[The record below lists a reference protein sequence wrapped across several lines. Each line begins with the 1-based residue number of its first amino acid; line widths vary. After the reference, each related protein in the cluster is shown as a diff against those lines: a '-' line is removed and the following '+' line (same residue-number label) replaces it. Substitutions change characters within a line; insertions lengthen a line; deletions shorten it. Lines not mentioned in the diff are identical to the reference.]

1 MLGFALATSDYW
13 SSADLKALNAG
24 GLINEDV
31 MRKIFNISRIPLVFQ
46 DAIGVGEPASNA
58 YTEWTQ
64 DSQASVDTSNAVV
77 DGADASG
84 NNAAGG
90 SRVGNHC
97 QISDKLVEVTE
108 RAQASDVIGRA
119 NELMYQLAMRQHDL
133 LRDCEAIL
141 LLNQASVADDGNTT
155 AGKVGGF
162 PAWLETNALR
172 GTSGADGGFN
182 TSTKVVDAPT
192 AGQSRV
198 LLTDTHLKE
207 LIEDVYLSNGDP
219 TILMSVPQLI
229 RRLNAFVLANPT
241 TFAIATPTANV
252 EGAGPGVEQTA
263 QGYISFLK
271 TDFGFLLK
279 LLPNRLQQT
288 YSSGDS
294 SAVSV
299 CDLLL
304 IDPNLVEVAEL
315 IGIHAEPLAKLG
327 LADRR
332 MLSRDYTLRVGDE
345 KAHGVV
351 ADLLPTGTIA
361 AS

>member
-1 MLGFALATSDYW
+1 MATSDYW

-31 MRKIFNISRIPLVFQ
+31 MQKIFNISKIPLPFTDLV
-46 DAIGVGEPASNA
+46 GVGEPADNS

-64 DSQASVDTSNAVV
+64 DSQAAVDTTNAVV

-90 SRVGNHC
+90 ARVGNHC

-108 RAQASDVIGRA
+108 RAQASDTVGRA

-133 LRDCEAIL
+133 MRDCEAIFL
-141 LLNQASVADDGNTT
+141 LPQASVADNGDAV
-155 AGKVGGF
+155 AGKLGGF

-172 GTSGADGGFN
+172 GTGGSDGGFN

-192 AGQSRV
+192 AGQSRAF
-198 LLTDTHLKE
+198 LTDTHLKE
-207 LIEDVYLSNGDP
+207 LVEDVYLSNGNV
-219 TILMSVPQLI
+219 TALMSVPQLI
-229 RRLNAFVLANPT
+229 RRLNAFILANPT
-241 TFAIATPTANV
+241 TVAIATPTANV
-252 EGAGPGVEQTA
+252 EGASPAKIEQTA
-263 QGYISFLK
+263 QGYVSILV
-271 TDFGFLLK
+271 TDFGTTLRLI
-279 LLPNRLQQT
+279 PNRLQQT
-288 YSSGDS
+288 YNSGDS
-294 SAVSV
+294 SAVAV
-299 CDLLL
+299 CDVLL
-304 IDPNLVEVAEL
+304 IDPEMVEIAEL

-351 ADLLPTGTIA
+351 SDILPTGTIA